1 MMFLIAKNKNL
12 TETKF
17 LGEER
22 PDLPDEAFF
31 IAIEF

>member
-31 IAIEF
+31 IFVL